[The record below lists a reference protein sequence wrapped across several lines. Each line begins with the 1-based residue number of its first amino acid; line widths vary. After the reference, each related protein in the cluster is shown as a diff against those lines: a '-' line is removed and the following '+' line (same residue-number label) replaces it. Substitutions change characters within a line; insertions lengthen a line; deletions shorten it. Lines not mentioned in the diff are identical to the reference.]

1 MFEIDLDMIREKAE
15 KIVNKYGLE
24 VFDLTFRREGR
35 GWVLRLTIDN
45 PVGYVSI
52 RDCEI
57 VSRDLEM
64 WLDAKDIITRRYI
77 LEVSSPGLDRPLRG
91 EKDYKRFV
99 GKLAKF
105 VLKDGRAIIARIK
118 SYRDD
123 KVILDDE
130 GKEITVNLSD
140 VKRANLEPEI

>member
-64 WLDAKDIITRRYI
+64 WLDAKDIIMRRYI

>member
-1 MFEIDLDMIREKAE
+1 MEIDLDLIRKEAE
-15 KIVNKYGLE
+15 RITKKHGLE
-24 VFDLTFRREGR
+24 VFDLTFRREAR

-57 VSRDLEM
+57 VSRELER
-64 WLDAKDIITRRYI
+64 WLDVEDIIDRRYI
-77 LEVSSPGLDRPLRG
+77 LEVSSPGLDRPLRD
-91 EKDYKRFV
+91 ERDYRRFK

-105 VLKDGRAIIARIK
+105 VMDDGRVVIARIV
-118 SYRDD
+118 SYEDG
-123 KVILDDE
+123 KVKLDE
-130 GKEITVNLSD
+130 NGKEVVIDLER

>member
-1 MFEIDLDMIREKAE
+1 MREVDLDLIRREAERITEKH
-15 KIVNKYGLE
+15 GLE

-57 VSRDLEM
+57 VSRELER
-64 WLDAKDIITRRYI
+64 WLDEVDPIDQRYI

-91 EKDYKRFV
+91 ERDYIRFQ

-105 VLKDGRAIIARIK
+105 VMDDGSVVIARIV
-118 SYRDD
+118 SYEAGMVR
-123 KVILDDE
+123 VDE
-130 GKEITVNLSD
+130 DGKEKTIDLKH

>member
-118 SYRDD
+118 SYGDD

>member
-1 MFEIDLDMIREKAE
+1 MLDIDLDAIRKKSEE
-15 KIVNKYGLE
+15 IVDRYGLE
-24 VFDLTFRREGR
+24 VFDLTFRREGK

-64 WLDAKDIITRRYI
+64 WLDAEDIINRRYI
-77 LEVSSPGLDRPLRG
+77 LEVSSPGLDRPLRN
-91 EKDYKRFV
+91 EKDYKRFT

-118 SYRDD
+118 SYENG
-123 KVILDDE
+123 KVILDDN
-130 GKEITVNLSD
+130 GKAITIDLNDL
-140 VKRANLEPEI
+140 KRANLEPEI

>member
-1 MFEIDLDMIREKAE
+1 MEIDLDIIRKEAE
-15 KIVNKYGLE
+15 RITKRHGLE
-24 VFDLTFRREGR
+24 VFDLTFRREAR

-57 VSRDLEM
+57 VSRELER
-64 WLDAKDIITRRYI
+64 WLDVEDIIDRRYI
-77 LEVSSPGLDRPLRG
+77 LEVSSPGLDRPLRD
-91 EKDYKRFV
+91 ERDYRRFK

-105 VLKDGRAIIARIK
+105 VMDDGRVVIARIV
-118 SYRDD
+118 SYENG
-123 KVILDDE
+123 KVKLDED
-130 GKEITVNLSD
+130 GKEIVIDLER

>member
-1 MFEIDLDMIREKAE
+1 MEVDLDMIRKKAE
-15 KIVNKYGLE
+15 EIVDKYGLE
-24 VFDLTFRREGR
+24 VFDLTYRREGK

-52 RDCEI
+52 RDCEM

-64 WLDAKDIITRRYI
+64 WLDAEDIITRRYI

-91 EKDYKRFV
+91 EKDYKRFT
-99 GKLAKF
+99 GNLAKL
-105 VLKDGRAIIARIK
+105 VLKDGRVIIARIK
-118 SYRDD
+118 SYEDGR
-123 KVILDDE
+123 VILDDD
-130 GKEITVNLSD
+130 GKEVSVSLDD

>member
-1 MFEIDLDMIREKAE
+1 MREVDLDLIRKEAE
-15 KIVNKYGLE
+15 RIVDKYGLE
-24 VFDLTFRREGR
+24 IFDLTFRRENR

-52 RDCEI
+52 RDCEL
-57 VSRDLEM
+57 VSRELER
-64 WLDAKDIITRRYI
+64 WLDEEDIISQRYI

-91 EKDYKRFV
+91 EKDYLRFK

-105 VLKDGRAIIARIK
+105 VMNDGSVVIGRIV
-118 SYRDD
+118 SYEDG
-123 KVILDDE
+123 VVNVDE
-130 GKEITVNLSD
+130 DGSERSIDLSQ

>member
-1 MFEIDLDMIREKAE
+1 MEVDLDLIRKKAE
-15 KIVNKYGLE
+15 EIVDKYGLE
-24 VFDLTFRREGR
+24 VFDLTYRREGR

-64 WLDAKDIITRRYI
+64 WLDAEDIITRRYI

-91 EKDYKRFV
+91 EKDYKRFT
-99 GKLAKF
+99 GNLAKF
-105 VLKDGRAIIARIK
+105 VLKDGRVIIAHIK
-118 SYRDD
+118 SYEDG
-123 KVILDDE
+123 KIVLDDD
-130 GKEITVNLSD
+130 GRNVTIDIND